1 MPSKKRNNPRK
12 HPKKHPKKKSKP
24 SYKFRNV
31 LFNKITA
38 SLLLVLF
45 LISSLY
51 VVYLDIKI
59 TEKISGK
66 IWSFPSSVYARPL
79 ELFKNKR
86 IGASD
91 VINELDN
98 LDYVKVD
105 TRPNKPGQ
113 YRVYNYSNIEFV
125 SREFE
130 FGEAIQSSKGVRLSI
145 ADGVIKSIEE
155 LNSNNS
161 IAVFRL
167 EPIKIAGIY
176 PKQKEERELI
186 KLEDV
191 PDDLILAL
199 LAVEDRRF
207 YTHWGIDPVSIV
219 RALFANIVAGKTVQ
233 GGSTLTQQL
242 VKNIFLSS
250 ERTLVRKVNE
260 AIMALLLEFH
270 YDKSVILETYIN
282 EVYLGQNG
290 SNQIHGFQLA
300 SQFYFSQPLQRI
312 SRDQM
317 AMLVGLVKGPSWYEP
332 RRNPARSKSRRNQVL
347 ALMHERGVIT
357 QFQYDKY
364 SAAPLGISKKP
375 KLSSNRY
382 PALMGLV
389 RRQLQQ
395 DYNEDDLKT
404 AGLKIFTS
412 IDPIVQD
419 KAEASVVSIIPR
431 LEVNK
436 NNTSQLQAAVIIASS
451 EQGEIQ
457 ALVSD
462 RNPKFSGFNRSL
474 DAVRQIGS
482 LIKPAI
488 YLTALQQSDNYSLAS
503 MLKDEPLHIKTSN
516 EDVWSPMN
524 YDKKYLGDVSLFEAL
539 KNSRNVPTV
548 RLGLDI
554 GLPAISDSLHNL
566 GVTRDI
572 PAYPSMTLGAFNLS
586 PLDVANMY
594 QTFAADGY
602 HIPLR
607 VIREVLDKENKP
619 LKRYPL
625 SFSKSLGDKSVH
637 LVNHTLHQVTQT
649 GTAKSLSRTLP
660 KKVAGKTGTTDD
672 TRDSWFAGFSGE
684 HLAVVWIGRDD
695 NKSTGLTGASGAL
708 RLWSDIMQ
716 HINTEDLTLSLPA
729 GVSEHWIDLKSG
741 GLSDKSCQGAVKLPF
756 ITGTEPK
763 EKATCTTGGL
773 FNQLKRLFN

>member
-1 MPSKKRNNPRK
+1 MPAKKRKQKTPA
-12 HPKKHPKKKSKP
+12 KKSKDRY
-24 SYKFRNV
+24 SFKKI
-31 LFNKITA
+31 LFNKISY
-38 SLLLVLF
+38 SLALSVF
-45 LISSLY
+45 LITSLY
-51 VVYLDIKI
+51 VVYLDIQI
-59 TEKISGK
+59 TDKISGK

-79 ELFKNKR
+79 ELYKNKN
-86 IGASD
+86 ID
-91 VINELDN
+91 VNDIVNELN
-98 LDYVKVD
+98 SLDYVKVD
-105 TRPNKPGQ
+105 SRPTKPGQ
-113 YRVYNYSNIEFV
+113 YRVYNHSNIEFI
-125 SREFE
+125 SRRFE
-130 FGEAIQSSKGVRLSI
+130 FGEAEQLSRGVRLLI
-145 ADGVIKSIEE
+145 NNGFVASIEE
-155 LNSNNS
+155 LNSNKKLP
-161 IAVFRL
+161 VFRL

-207 YTHWGIDPVSIV
+207 YEHWGVDPISIA
-219 RALFANIVAGKTVQ
+219 RALGANLMAGKTVQ

-242 VKNIFLSS
+242 VKNIFLSP
-250 ERTLVRKVNE
+250 EQTLIRKINE

-282 EVYLGQNG
+282 EVYLGQSG

-300 SQFYFSQPLQRI
+300 SHFYFSQPLQKI
-312 SRDQM
+312 GRDQM
-317 AMLVGLVKGPSWYEP
+317 ALLVGLVKGPSWYEP

-347 ALMHERGVIT
+347 ELMLERGVLSK
-357 QFQYDKY
+357 FQYNKY
-364 SAAPLGISKKP
+364 SAMPLGVSKKP

-389 RRQLQQ
+389 KSQLEE
-395 DYNEDDLKT
+395 DYNDDDLKT

-412 IDPIVQD
+412 IDPIIQD
-419 KAEASVVSIIPR
+419 KAEASVVSIVPG
-431 LEVNK
+431 LEANRSQ
-436 NNTSQLQAAVIIASS
+436 TSELQAAVIIASS

-488 YLTALQQSDNYSLAS
+488 YLTALQRPDKYTLAT
-503 MLKDEPLHIKTSN
+503 MLKDEPLHIKTSKDN
-516 EDVWSPMN
+516 VWSPMN
-524 YDKKYLGDVSLFEAL
+524 YDKQYLGDITLFEAL
-539 KNSRNVPTV
+539 KDSRNVPTV
-548 RLGLDI
+548 RLGLEV
-554 GLPAISDSLHNL
+554 GLAGISDTLHNL
-566 GVTRDI
+566 GVTRNI
-572 PAYPSMTLGAFNLS
+572 PAYPSMTLGAFSLS

-607 VIREVLDKENKP
+607 VIREVLNKDNEP

-625 SFSKSLGDKSVH
+625 TFSKSLDDKPVY
-637 LVNHTLHQVTQT
+637 LVNHTLQQITKT
-649 GTAKSLSRTLP
+649 GTARRLAGSLT
-660 KKVAGKTGTTDD
+660 KQVAGKTGTTDD

-695 NKSTGLTGASGAL
+695 NMSTGLTGSSGAL

-716 HINTEDLTLSLPA
+716 NINTDDFAPDKPA
-729 GVSEHWIDLKSG
+729 GITEHWIDLKTG
-741 GLSDKSCQGAVKLPF
+741 GLTDKSCQGAVKLPF
-756 ITGTEPK
+756 ITGSAPK
-763 EKATCTTGGL
+763 EKATCTTGG
-773 FNQLKRLFN
+773 FIDQLKRLFN